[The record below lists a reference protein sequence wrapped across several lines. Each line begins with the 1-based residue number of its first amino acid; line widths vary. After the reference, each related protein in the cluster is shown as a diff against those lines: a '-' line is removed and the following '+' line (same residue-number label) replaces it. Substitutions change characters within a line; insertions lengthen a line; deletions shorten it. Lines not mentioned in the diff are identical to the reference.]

1 MDITYDGHTETPRK
15 KPSTKKTPKKGT
27 GKGVCQVTKKKHKF
41 TGIAVSHMYHNSQ
54 SGMAGLQVH
63 QVCEDCQGVRHHEF
77 LRSEDLK
84 TLYATFLGTY
94 GIRIQDAQR
103 VREDTLRV
111 K

>member
-1 MDITYDGHTETPRK
+1 MDTTYYGHTETPRK

-41 TGIAVSHMYHNSQ
+41 TGIAVSHMFRNPQ
-54 SGMAGLQVH
+54 SGKVGLQVH
-63 QVCEDCQGVRHHEF
+63 EVCEDCHGVRYHKFH
-77 LRSEDLK
+77 LSEDLK
-84 TLYATFLGTY
+84 TLDTEFLDTY

-103 VREDTLRV
+103 IREDTPKV